1 MKIAGLQKLSLI
13 DYPQL
18 PAAVIFSQGC
28 NMKCPYC
35 HNPQLV
41 YPKLFE
47 NLLIE
52 EEVFKFLSKRVK
64 LLKGVV
70 ITGGEPT
77 IQKDLVE
84 FILKIKNFGFLVKL
98 DTNGT
103 NPNILEE
110 LISKKIV
117 DFIAMDIK
125 TDFKKYH
132 TFFSGDLNLIK
143 TSINIIKSSNIVH
156 LFRTTYDED
165 ILQDIDLH
173 NIKNFIDKSN
183 YIVQECNK
191 HNVQVLQDYLN

>member
-13 DYPQL
+13 DYPQI
-18 PAAVIFSQGC
+18 PAAIIFTQGC

-41 YPKLFE
+41 HPKLFK
-47 NLLIE
+47 NLLNE

-84 FILKIKNFGFLVKL
+84 FILKIKNLGFLVKL

-103 NPNILEE
+103 SPNILEE

-125 TDFKKYH
+125 ADFAKYH

-143 TSINIIKSSNIVH
+143 TSINIIKSSNVMH

-183 YIVQECNK
+183 YVVQECNK
-191 HNVQVLQDYLN
+191 T

>member
-13 DYPQL
+13 DYPKI
-18 PAAVIFSQGC
+18 PAAIIFTQGC

-41 YPKLFE
+41 YPNLFE
-47 NLLIE
+47 NLLNENEI
-52 EEVFKFLSKRVK
+52 FTFLSKRVR

-84 FILKIKNFGFLVKL
+84 FILKIKKFGFLVKL

-103 NPNILEE
+103 NPNVLEE
-110 LISKKIV
+110 LISKKFI

-125 TDFKKYH
+125 SGFTKYH
-132 TFFSGDLNLIK
+132 TFFKGALNSIK
-143 TSINIIKSSNIVH
+143 TSIDIIKSSNIAH
-156 LFRTTYDED
+156 LFRTTYDKNL
-165 ILQDIDLH
+165 LQDSDIES
-173 NIKNFIDKSN
+173 IKSFIGKSTY
-183 YIVQECNK
+183 YIVQKCNK
-191 HNVQVLQDYLN
+191 

>member
-13 DYPQL
+13 DYPKI
-18 PAAVIFSQGC
+18 PAAIIFTQGC
-28 NMKCPYC
+28 NMRCPYC

-41 YPKLFE
+41 YPNLFD
-47 NLLIE
+47 NLLNE
-52 EEVFKFLSKRVK
+52 EEIFKFLNKRLD

-84 FILKIKNFGFLVKL
+84 FILKIKSLGFFVKL

-103 NPNILEE
+103 NPNVLQE
-110 LISKKIV
+110 LISKKLI

-125 TDFKKYH
+125 ANFAKYS
-132 TFFSGDLNLIK
+132 TFFNGDLNLIK
-143 TSINIIKSSNIVH
+143 LSIDIIKTSGITH
-156 LFRTTYDED
+156 LFRTTYDRD
-165 ILQDIDLH
+165 ILQDKDLL
-173 NIKNFIDKSN
+173 NIKNFIDKSD

-191 HNVQVLQDYLN
+191 YLH